1 MGVKSIL
8 ACLIF
13 VQSRPWKT
21 LKFVA
26 SLLTLSGIYRSFM
39 LYEHYQVFQFLE
51 EVSSNLT
58 ELAERELNLLKDLKV
73 KDEN

>member
-1 MGVKSIL
+1 MGVKSKL

-13 VQSRPWKT
+13 VQSRLWKT

-73 KDEN
+73 KNEN

>member
-1 MGVKSIL
+1 MGVKSKL

-39 LYEHYQVFQFLE
+39 FYEHYQVFQFLE